1 MTSGDT
7 GSNDEMMA
15 QLNEQ
20 LAPVISN
27 YGTTVVTDTVTDA
40 DLLAAL
46 TAAGLTGE
54 QHWAQ

>member
-27 YGTTVVTDTVTDA
+27 YGTTRGNGYRTDVTC
-40 DLLAAL
+40 
-46 TAAGLTGE
+46 
-54 QHWAQ
+54 WPP